1 MIFLDFRH
9 HILQNTKIH
18 QSYVERRGD
27 GYAEMV
33 SLGRE
38 TYRDIPSNLF
48 HTDVGEY
55 ILQKLFSRIV
65 RFERIMTS

>member
-1 MIFLDFRH
+1 
-9 HILQNTKIH
+9 
-18 QSYVERRGD
+18 
-27 GYAEMV
+27 MV